1 MQTLSMTH
9 ILRNSILILSLTLLS
24 GCGWNPFSW
33 LSGDDDEDEP
43 AELVDFTEEVRLRRQ
58 WSVNIGNGQGKKYN
72 RLKPAITSNAI
83 YVASN
88 NGNVM
93 ALDRQNGNRLWRTR
107 IEGEITGG
115 VGVGGGMVL
124 VGTENSSV
132 IALNAETGA
141 TLWETQV
148 TSEVL
153 SAPAANNNYVV
164 VEAIDGKLTGHRAS
178 TGEQIWI
185 YENTV
190 PALTLRGT
198 SSPLILENFVL
209 AAFGNGTVV
218 SLAIDNGTLRW
229 EERVAIPTGTSEIDR
244 MVDIDGDLFV
254 TDNGLLLV
262 PSYQG
267 YLAAIDVV
275 TGQSRWRVQESSAN
289 GASSGFGNI
298 YVSTERGHVKAYRT
312 SEETAVWVNEQLDLR
327 NLSAPISFNNYVAVG
342 DFEGYVHLLSQV
354 DGRFMART
362 RVDSDGIRAPM
373 QSQGNTLYVFGNGG
387 NLAAYTVQ

>member
-1 MQTLSMTH
+1 MPMTRLSRFTM
-9 ILRNSILILSLTLLS
+9 LLIAIPVLA
-24 GCGWNPFSW
+24 GCGWNPLGW
-33 LSGDDDEDEP
+33 LSGNDDEEKP
-43 AELVDFTEEVRLRRQ
+43 AELVDINEEVRLRRQ
-58 WSVNIGNGQGKKYN
+58 WSANIGDGQGDKYN
-72 RLKPAITSNAI
+72 RLKPAIGTDTI

-93 ALDRQNGNRLWRTR
+93 ALDRENGSRRWRQRLDYD
-107 IEGEITGG
+107 ITGG
-115 VGVGGGMVL
+115 VGFGANLVL
-124 VGTENSSV
+124 LGTENSSV
-132 IALNAETGA
+132 IALYSATGDI
-141 TLWETQV
+141 LWETQV

-153 SAPAANNNYVV
+153 SAPATNGSIVV
-164 VEAIDGKLTGHRAS
+164 VQAIDGKLSGHDAA

-190 PALTLRGT
+190 PALTLRGE

-218 SLAIDNGTLRW
+218 SLALDNGTLRW

-254 TDNGLLLV
+254 SDNGLLLV
-262 PSYQG
+262 PSFQG

-275 TGQSRWRVQESSAN
+275 TGQTRWRVQESSVN

-298 YVSTERGHVKAYRT
+298 YVTDARGHVKAYRT
-312 SEETAVWVNEQLDLR
+312 GQDEVVWINDQLDLR
-327 NLSAPISFNNYVAVG
+327 NLTAPASFSNFVAVG
-342 DFEGYVHLLSQV
+342 DFGGYVHLLSQV
-354 DGRFMART
+354 DGRFVGRT
-362 RVDSDGIRAPM
+362 RVDSDGLRAPL
-373 QSQGNTLYVFGNGG
+373 QTQGNTLFVYGNSG